1 MYEWARINELLDK
14 QLYLTRLES
23 KNRDMYFEE
32 TSLKRLVIDE
42 IQLTRHISQAKGIGY
57 DLDLETNLDVYT
69 DVKWC
74 RMMIRQILSNS
85 LKYSQGQDIII
96 RSYTN
101 DGHVTLE
108 IKDFGRV
115 SVTKIYHVYLSV
127 VSLRLRIVMKQ
138 LLQE

>member
-1 MYEWARINELLDK
+1 
-14 QLYLTRLES
+14 
-23 KNRDMYFEE
+23 
-32 TSLKRLVIDE
+32 
-42 IQLTRHISQAKGIGY
+42 
-57 DLDLETNLDVYT
+57 
-69 DVKWC
+69 
-74 RMMIRQILSNS
+74 MMIRQILSNS

-108 IKDFGRV
+108 IKDFGRI

>member
-42 IQLTRHISQAKGIGY
+42 VQLTRHISQAKGIGY

-127 VSLRLRIVMKQ
+127 VSLRL
-138 LLQE
+138 